1 MELHLKILSK
11 LDYVFD
17 HQVLST
23 QDFAIP
29 QSRPRVYILAVA
41 KEICAGTVKLP
52 EKRSEKVDLHHF
64 IQKDKTG
71 SEVLQLPR
79 YEELLGSKMWRKGY
93 SRRRIF
99 GKISSSDDKL
109 RTVLDAHALGTRRIL
124 YPKTEA
130 ALAA

>member
-1 MELHLKILSK
+1 MQTQGGRVGTSQSHTREEAFANLELHLKILNK

-29 QSRPRVYILAVA
+29 QSRSRVYILAVA

-64 IQKDKTG
+64 IQKDKSG

-93 SRRRIF
+93 ILDV
-99 GKISSSDDKL
+99 GSSENFKQ
-109 RTVLDAHALGTRRIL
+109 R
-124 YPKTEA
+124 
-130 ALAA
+130 

>member
-1 MELHLKILSK
+1 M
-11 LDYVFD
+11 
-17 HQVLST
+17 
-23 QDFAIP
+23 
-29 QSRPRVYILAVA
+29 A

-64 IQKDKTG
+64 IQKDKSG

-93 SRRRIF
+93 ILDV
-99 GKISSSDDKL
+99 GSSEKFQAAMTNCAPCL
-109 RTVLDAHALGTRRIL
+109 THTRLGQGGYYI
-124 YPKTEA
+124 PKTEA